1 MTNQLHMRQITTLE
15 DAQRMRLIRNQ
26 CRTFMTR
33 DQREITEEDQA
44 AWWCRLAALDFPG
57 LEAYLFFE
65 EPTGDVEPVGYGIIQ
80 WPPGQPPWLTGG
92 LIPEARGLGY
102 GRELFRWL
110 MARVDG
116 PCRLEVLLSNTTA
129 RVLYAKLGF
138 AEVGAPEQ
146 RISTTGEQ
154 HTVLTL
160 EYR

>member
-1 MTNQLHMRQITTLE
+1 MTNQLHMRRITTLE
-15 DAQRMRLIRNQ
+15 DAQRMRVIRNQ

-33 DQREITEEDQA
+33 DPREITEEDQA
-44 AWWCRLAALDFPG
+44 TWWHRLAEMDRTG

-65 EPTGDVEPVGYGIIQ
+65 EPTGDVEPVGYGIVR
-80 WPPGQPPWLTGG
+80 WPPGELPLLTGG

-138 AEVGAPEQ
+138 VEVGAPEQ
-146 RISTTGEQ
+146 RIYITGDQ